1 MGTGA
6 ALGTDVAV
14 GMGVA
19 VGTDVPVGTGV
30 AVGSSVSV
38 GSGIDVAVGR
48 VAEGTAVVGEGR
60 APRWVLGLELEPK
73 WARW

>member
-1 MGTGA
+1 VPSGTGVA
-6 ALGTDVAV
+6 VGTDVAV

-48 VAEGTAVVGEGR
+48 VAEATAVVGEGKGTTVGFR
-60 APRWVLGLELEPK
+60 VGVGT
-73 WARW
+73 